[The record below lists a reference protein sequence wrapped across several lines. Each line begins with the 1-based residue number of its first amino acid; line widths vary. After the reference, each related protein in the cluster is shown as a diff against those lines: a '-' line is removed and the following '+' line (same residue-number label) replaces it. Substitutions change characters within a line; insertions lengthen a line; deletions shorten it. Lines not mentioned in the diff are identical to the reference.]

1 MKSTFV
7 RFVCRILALS
17 IIVLPLQAQAGLIGT
32 DKAVGTVQSPAALI
46 DRGAVAAQ
54 LQSLGISPDEAKA
67 RVDALTDAQI
77 TSLAGRIDALPAG
90 GIAGLLPI
98 IVVIFLIYQMVQQT
112 DKAVGKGTPKPA
124 PTPAPTPE
132 KK

>member
-32 DKAVGTVQSPAALI
+32 DKAVGPVQSPAALI